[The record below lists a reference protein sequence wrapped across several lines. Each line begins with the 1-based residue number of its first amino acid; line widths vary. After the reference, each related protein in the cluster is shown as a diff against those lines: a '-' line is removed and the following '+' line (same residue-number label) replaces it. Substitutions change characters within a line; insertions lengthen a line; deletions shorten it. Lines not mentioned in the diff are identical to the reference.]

1 MATTRSI
8 LTGLRIRPFVSPQ
21 ITSCGAHSV
30 VNSIRPL
37 AVASL
42 GKSKRYYT
50 PSVRLQSMPSSQEPG
65 LSPATADLCDKYV
78 TSPSRLIVAQPGYF
92 KDYGG
97 IKSFSGRVETVKCFE
112 SNPMV
117 RSTLGDPGEGRVLVV
132 DGGGSQRVAIC
143 GDMLAQMGCDNG
155 WSGIIVNGCIRDSAV
170 IAKIP
175 IGVKAINTHPLKSA
189 KTHQGERGC
198 TVAFAGV
205 EFVPG
210 MYVYADE
217 DGVIVSENAL
227 NLD

>member
-1 MATTRSI
+1 MYSR
-8 LTGLRIRPFVSPQ
+8 LRVLSLFVR
-21 ITSCGAHSV
+21 THTASCGQLNHRHSLQSLAGVHSV
-30 VNSIRPL
+30 T
-37 AVASL
+37 
-42 GKSKRYYT
+42 KRHYSRT
-50 PSVRLQSMPSSQEPG
+50 HHIQMSSTQQE
-65 LSPATADLCDKYV
+65 LESSPATADLCDKYV
-78 TSPSRLIVAQPGYF
+78 TSPSRLMVVQPGYF

-97 IKSFSGRVETVKCFE
+97 VKKFSGRIETVKCFE

-117 RSTLGDPGEGRVLVV
+117 RSTLGDRGEGRVLVV

-143 GDMLAQMGCDNG
+143 GDMLAQMGADNG
-155 WSGIIVNGCIRDSAV
+155 WSGVIVNGCIRDSAV

-175 IGVKAINTHPLKSA
+175 IGVKAMNTHPLKSA

-217 DGVIVSENAL
+217 DGIIVSENEL
-227 NLD
+227 NLG